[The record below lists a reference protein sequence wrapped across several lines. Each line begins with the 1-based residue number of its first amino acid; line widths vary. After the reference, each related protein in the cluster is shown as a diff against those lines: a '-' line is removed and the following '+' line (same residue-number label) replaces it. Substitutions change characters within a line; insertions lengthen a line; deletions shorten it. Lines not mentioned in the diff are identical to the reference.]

1 MEQQQPL
8 TPRDIG
14 YLRSLPERE
23 YRSFL
28 DEVRQVDP
36 TKAAAI
42 SRQVEQ
48 LTIETTDKA
57 RVADFFGVTVESI
70 SNWQTKGMPYVAGGK
85 GGRNHYDLA
94 ACAKW
99 ICKQRAGRTTESD
112 SLKDVEAE
120 YRNEKRLIAELQ
132 RRKLQGELV
141 DRAAYQQQMTIVLD
155 ELRKQMDLMAR
166 TWGTEWLIDMER
178 AISHVEAKLLGT
190 SSEETE

>member
-1 MEQQQPL
+1 MEQPL

-23 YRSFL
+23 YRCFL
-28 DEVRQVDP
+28 DEVRAVNP
-36 TKAAAI
+36 ERATTI

-48 LTIETTDKA
+48 LTIETTDKVK
-57 RVADFFGVTVESI
+57 VADFFGVTTESI
-70 SNWQTKGMPYVAGGK
+70 ANWQNKGMPYIAGGK

-94 ACAKW
+94 SCAKW

-120 YRNEKRLIAELQ
+120 YRNEKRLIVELQ

-141 DRAAYQQQMTIVLD
+141 DRAAYQQQMATVLD
-155 ELRKQMDLMAR
+155 ELRKQMDLMVR
-166 TWGTEWLIDMER
+166 TWGSDWLIDMER
-178 AISHVEAKLLGT
+178 AITQIEAKLLGSAT
-190 SSEETE
+190 SEETE